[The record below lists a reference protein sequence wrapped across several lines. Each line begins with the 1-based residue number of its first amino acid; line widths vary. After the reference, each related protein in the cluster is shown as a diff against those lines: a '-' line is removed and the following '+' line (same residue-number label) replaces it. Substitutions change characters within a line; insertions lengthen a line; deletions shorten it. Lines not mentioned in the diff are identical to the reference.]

1 LAPEWLSRLSGKI
14 LIPLAIRR
22 GMKFLEESNF
32 IEKQEKM
39 LKEKIK
45 QTSKSNIGKKL
56 GIRPDSPFNS
66 IPLTTYDFYNDFYM
80 KPVEGD
86 FIYPLSEYLKV
97 FTSGSMGKPKTFL
110 VPKKGMVENMKT
122 TGVSLFV
129 LTTHDGEKPNWE
141 VGDTMFRNAPGG
153 SFISGFYSQFSDS
166 NRSSLIKRA
175 PKVDI
180 PYHEKVDYFVE
191 NYRDIDFAYMNVSS
205 LLDEI
210 CPRIGEKIHLKGLMT
225 QDSSARVLKEEIK
238 EAVGTYPK
246 VVYGS
251 TETFI
256 SGLPSIEYPG
266 SFFMD
271 WRTVYSEFIPED
283 KAINILEDTAQDPP
297 DTIPLMDLEVG
308 KRYQYV
314 ATPFHN
320 DMIRYVTSDIFE
332 CAAMGDSI
340 LGIDQPIF
348 NFYGRADR
356 LISVHNFTRISE
368 DEIISALRDAEVP
381 SVEFTAR
388 VELHG
393 NKEYMAMYIE
403 LSSPMEV
410 EEVTSRLHEELLKVD
425 KDWNDLTEFMKYT
438 PLKVNLLPRG
448 SFERY
453 LGKKDGLPKIER
465 IEMKEDRLRLLLE
478 TG

>member
-1 LAPEWLSRLSGKI
+1 
-14 LIPLAIRR
+14 
-22 GMKFLEESNF
+22 MKFLGESN
-32 IEKQEKM
+32 IAEKQEKM

-45 QTSKSNIGKKL
+45 RTSNSNIGKKL
-56 GIRPDSPFNS
+56 GIGSDSSFDS
-66 IPLTTYDFYNDFYM
+66 IPLTTYEYYKDFYM
-80 KPVEGD
+80 NPVEGD
-86 FIYPLSEYLKV
+86 FTYPLSEYLKV

-110 VPKKGMVENMKT
+110 VPKKGMIENMKT
-122 TGVSLFV
+122 TGISLFV

-153 SFISGFYSQFSDS
+153 SFISGFYAQFSES

-175 PKVDI
+175 PEVDI
-180 PYHEKVDYFVE
+180 PYQDKVDYFVE
-191 NYRDIDFAYMNVSS
+191 HYRDIDFAYMNVSS

-210 CPRIGEKIHLKGLMT
+210 YPRIGEKFQLKGFMT
-225 QDSSARVLKEEIK
+225 QDSSARALKEEIK
-238 EAVGTYPK
+238 EVTGTYPK
-246 VVYGS
+246 AVYGS

-266 SFFMD
+266 SFFLD
-271 WRTVYSEFIPED
+271 WRTVYNEFIPED
-283 KAINILEDTAQDPP
+283 KAVNILEDTAQDPP
-297 DTIPLMDLEVG
+297 DTIPLMDVEVG
-308 KRYQYV
+308 ERYQYV
-314 ATPFHN
+314 STPFHN
-320 DMIRYVTSDIFE
+320 DMIRYITSDIFE

-368 DEIISALRDAEVP
+368 DEIINALRDAGVP
-381 SVEFTAR
+381 SVEFTVR

-393 NKEYMAMYIE
+393 NKEYMVMYLE

-410 EEVTSRLHEELLKVD
+410 EEVTSRLHEELLNVD

-438 PLKVNLLPRG
+438 PLKVNLIPRG
-448 SFERY
+448 SFRRY
-453 LGKKDGLPKIER
+453 LGKMKSLPKIER

-478 TG
+478 SN